1 MKTIFIFFLF
11 ACTVTVFA
19 QEPHQ
24 KQALEIEELL
34 EKNHPEQ
41 YRSIRRK
48 ANYLVLNNYRKG
60 NRRRYF
66 EGQSLAF
73 ETKDGQFFQEEINEI
88 GDSTLTVL
96 FYNSIERKLE
106 THVIPIKNISK
117 VYRREVYKGIRWGLG
132 LGSLAALLPLGYD
145 WIYFNKLPW
154 QNSQALVMIPVIQAG
169 VILLNNRSKFFN
181 GIKLNDNKQLKVF
194 KSL

>member
-1 MKTIFIFFLF
+1 MKTIITFFFLALTF
-11 ACTVTVFA
+11 SVFA

-34 EKNHPEQ
+34 EKNNPEQ
-41 YRSIRRK
+41 FRSIRRK
-48 ANYLVLNNYRKG
+48 SNYLVLNNYRSGK
-60 NRRRYF
+60 RRRYY
-66 EGQSLAF
+66 EGQLLAF
-73 ETKDGQFFQEEINEI
+73 KTKEGQFFQEEINEI
-88 GDSTLTVL
+88 GDSTITVL
-96 FYNSIERKLE
+96 FYNTIERKLE
-106 THVIPIKNISK
+106 THIIPIKNISK

-132 LGSLAALLPLGYD
+132 VGSLAALLPLGYD

-154 QNSQALVMIPVIQAG
+154 QNTQALIMIPAIQAG

-181 GIKLNDNKQLKVF
+181 GIKLNDNKQLKIF